1 MIADLINLIGPL
13 ASWIIC
19 EYGPVACVL
28 VGLVAAGIG
37 FAGVARS
44 TWKMLE

>member
-1 MIADLINLIGPL
+1 MEAVNLIGPVAAWL
-13 ASWIIC
+13 II

-37 FAGVARS
+37 FSRVVKHTRELL
-44 TWKMLE
+44 K